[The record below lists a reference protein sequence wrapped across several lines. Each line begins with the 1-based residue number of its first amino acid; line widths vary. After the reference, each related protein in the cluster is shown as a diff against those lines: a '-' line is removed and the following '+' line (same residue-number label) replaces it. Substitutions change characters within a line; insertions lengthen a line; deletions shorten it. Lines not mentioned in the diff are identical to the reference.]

1 MRNSGADTAI
11 DLLHTEV
18 ARVSVAV
25 WSMRAGMSK
34 VDIGKA
40 LDMPYRDV
48 DWVMREAC
56 GYRLAI
62 RIARWPRANWPRR

>member
-1 MRNSGADTAI
+1 MRSGHSCDAI
-11 DLLHTEV
+11 DHLRTEV